1 MYLKVTANYYDFVA
15 HFKAILIFDLHPK
28 AVQYNYWQLMHWFT
42 CCSCSCF
49 FFLFVR
55 VACQKVSSSL
65 SNNYTCLYWSC
76 SNAIALCSPF
86 EGSTFLFGGVKH
98 VKLALTSNAENLA
111 TENFPNGKIT
121 VPNHAKATEDYEIYF
136 LLNNQN
142 EVISIARLFKE
153 CFSSHQAI
161 IIIINKFSENTNRKL

>member
-1 MYLKVTANYYDFVA
+1 M
-15 HFKAILIFDLHPK
+15 PK
-28 AVQYNYWQLMHWFT
+28 IWQ
-42 CCSCSCF
+42 
-49 FFLFVR
+49 
-55 VACQKVSSSL
+55 QK
-65 SNNYTCLYWSC
+65 
-76 SNAIALCSPF
+76 F
-86 EGSTFLFGGVKH
+86 
-98 VKLALTSNAENLA
+98 
-111 TENFPNGKIT
+111 FPNGKIT